1 MVNTYMK
8 NNFKPQLVLLRHG
21 ASLWNDLNLFTG
33 WVDVPLSK
41 KGIDEAILAGVKL
54 NSFTPDV
61 IFTSTLI
68 RAQTTMVLVMAENKS
83 GKVPVVLHSEE
94 DKLGQWG
101 KIHDQKT
108 FETLIPVYEAW
119 QLNERM
125 YGELQGLNK
134 DEARARF
141 GKEQVHL
148 WRRSYDI
155 APPGGES
162 LKICA
167 ERTLPY
173 YREKI
178 VPCLKEGKNVLVV
191 AHGNS
196 LRSIIMAIEGLSQE
210 AVLNLELATG
220 DPVTYDIEKL
230 DLSR

>member
-1 MVNTYMK
+1 M
-8 NNFKPQLVLLRHG
+8 PQLVLLRHG

-41 KGIDEAILAGVKL
+41 KGINEAIQAGRKL
-54 NSFTPDV
+54 QDFTPDV

-68 RAQTTMVLVMAENKS
+68 RAQTTMVLVMAENKTS
-83 GKVPVVLHSEE
+83 KVPVVLHSGDGKLEE
-94 DKLGQWG
+94 WSKIYDK
-101 KIHDQKT
+101 KT
-108 FETLIPVYEAW
+108 LETLIPTYEAW

-141 GKEQVHL
+141 GKDQVHI
-148 WRRSYDI
+148 WRRSFDVP
-155 APPGGES
+155 PPGGES

-178 VPCLKEGKNVLVV
+178 VPKLRDGKNVLVV

-196 LRSIIMAIEGLSQE
+196 LRSIIMSIEGLSEE

-220 DPVTYDIEKL
+220 DPVIYDIEKL
-230 DLSR
+230 DLS

>member
-1 MVNTYMK
+1 MK

-41 KGIDEAILAGVKL
+41 KGINEAIQAGVKL
-54 NSFTPDV
+54 EDFTPDV

-83 GKVPVVLHSEE
+83 GKVPVVLHPEE
-94 DKLGQWG
+94 GKMGEWSKIYDK
-101 KIHDQKT
+101 KT
-108 FETLIPVYEAW
+108 LETLIPTYEAW

-141 GKEQVHL
+141 GKEQVHI

-155 APPGGES
+155 PPPGGES

-178 VPCLKEGKNVLVV
+178 VPRLKEGKNVLVV

-196 LRSIIMAIEGLSQE
+196 LRSIIMAIEGLSEE

-220 DPVTYDIEKL
+220 DPVIYDIEKL

>member
-1 MVNTYMK
+1 MK

-41 KGIDEAILAGVKL
+41 KGIGEAILAGVKL
-54 NSFTPDV
+54 KDFTPDV

-83 GKVPVVLHSEE
+83 GKVPVILHPEE
-94 DKLGQWG
+94 G
-101 KIHDQKT
+101 KMGEWSKIYDEKT
-108 FETLIPVYEAW
+108 KDSLIPAYEAW

-155 APPGGES
+155 PPPGGES

-196 LRSIIMAIEGLSQE
+196 LRSIIMAIEGLSEE

>member
-1 MVNTYMK
+1 MK
-8 NNFKPQLVLLRHG
+8 KNFKPQLVLLRHG

-41 KGIDEAILAGVKL
+41 KGINEAIQAGIKL
-54 NSFTPDV
+54 KDFTPDV

-68 RAQTTMVLVMAENKS
+68 RAQTTMVLVMAENNS
-83 GKVPVVLHSEE
+83 GKVLVVLHQDEGKMAEWSKIY
-94 DKLGQWG
+94 DK
-101 KIHDQKT
+101 KT
-108 FETLIPVYEAW
+108 QETLIPAYEAW

-155 APPGGES
+155 PPPGGES

-178 VPCLKEGKNVLVV
+178 VPQLKEGKNVLVV

-196 LRSIIMAIEGLSQE
+196 LRSIIMAIEGLSEE

-220 DPVTYDIEKL
+220 DPVIYDIEKL

>member
-1 MVNTYMK
+1 MK

-41 KGIDEAILAGVKL
+41 KGINEAIQAGVKL
-54 NSFTPDV
+54 EDFTPDV

-83 GKVPVVLHSEE
+83 GKVPVILHPEE
-94 DKLGQWG
+94 GKMGEWSKIYDK
-101 KIHDQKT
+101 KT
-108 FETLIPVYEAW
+108 LETLIPTYEAW

-141 GKEQVHL
+141 GKEQVHI

-155 APPGGES
+155 PPPGGES

-178 VPCLKEGKNVLVV
+178 VPRLKEGKNVLVV

-196 LRSIIMAIEGLSQE
+196 LRSIIMAIEGLSEE

-220 DPVTYDIEKL
+220 DPVIYDIEKL

>member
-1 MVNTYMK
+1 MK

-41 KGIDEAILAGVKL
+41 KGINEAVQAGIKL
-54 NSFTPDV
+54 KDFTPDV

-68 RAQTTMVLVMAENKS
+68 RAQTTMVLVMAENNS
-83 GKVPVVLHSEE
+83 GKVLVVLHQDEGKMAEWSKIY
-94 DKLGQWG
+94 DK
-101 KIHDQKT
+101 KT
-108 FETLIPVYEAW
+108 LETLIPTYEAW

-155 APPGGES
+155 PPPGGES

-178 VPCLKEGKNVLVV
+178 VPQLKEGKNVLVV

-196 LRSIIMAIEGLSQE
+196 LRSIIMAIEGLSEE

-220 DPVTYDIEKL
+220 DPVIYDIEKL

>member
-1 MVNTYMK
+1 MK

-41 KGIDEAILAGVKL
+41 KGINEAIQAGVKL
-54 NSFTPDV
+54 EDFTPDV

-83 GKVPVVLHSEE
+83 GKVPVVLHPEE
-94 DKLGQWG
+94 GKMGEWSKIYDK
-101 KIHDQKT
+101 KT
-108 FETLIPVYEAW
+108 LETLIPTYEAW

-141 GKEQVHL
+141 GKEQVHI

-155 APPGGES
+155 PPPGGES

-178 VPCLKEGKNVLVV
+178 VPRLKERKNVLVV

-196 LRSIIMAIEGLSQE
+196 LRSIIMAIEGLSEE

-220 DPVTYDIEKL
+220 DPVIYDIEKL

>member
-1 MVNTYMK
+1 MK

-41 KGIDEAILAGVKL
+41 KGINEAIQAGVKL
-54 NSFTPDV
+54 EDFTPDV

-83 GKVPVVLHSEE
+83 GKVPVVLHPEE
-94 DKLGQWG
+94 G
-101 KIHDQKT
+101 KMGEWSKIYDNKT
-108 FETLIPVYEAW
+108 LETLIPAYEAW

-141 GKEQVHL
+141 GKEQVHI

-178 VPCLKEGKNVLVV
+178 VPRLKEGKNVLVV

-196 LRSIIMAIEGLSQE
+196 LRSIIMAIEGLSEE

-220 DPVTYDIEKL
+220 DPVIYDIEKL